1 MMNEKTA
8 SPGDGP
14 RRARVYPQA
23 VKRTDTG
30 RVFCTIALFLIKMES
45 ASQPAAPVGTMILI
59 MKQK

>member
-14 RRARVYPQA
+14 QRARVYLRA

-30 RVFCTIALFLIKMES
+30 RGFCAITLFLIKMES
-45 ASQPAAPVGTMILI
+45 ASQLAAPVGTMILI